1 MAYLAKEGNPEVG
14 TQVPLPCGH
23 NVYHLPEG
31 GVQLAIHLCHV
42 LWRGGKEEEGRGGK
56 GREERGGRKGEGGK
70 GREERGGRKGEGRGG
85 EGGKVGE
92 EKEGREKERR
102 RGEGRRVGQNLEEW
116 SRRPIRKQI

>member
-1 MAYLAKEGNPEVG
+1 M
-14 TQVPLPCGH
+14 
-23 NVYHLPEG
+23 
-31 GVQLAIHLCHV
+31 
-42 LWRGGKEEEGRGGK
+42 
-56 GREERGGRKGEGGK
+56 
-70 GREERGGRKGEGRGG
+70 GG